1 MIKTILIF
9 KLLILLALQP
19 VSAAFMASASLAGQ
33 AGDHS
38 HQGMMMD
45 CEQMDPSKCSDMD
58 TCVMLGHGN
67 CDTQSSG
74 IIPDFK
80 FDSSI
85 ALNSRFAIGM
95 QDYLQPSSETPQR
108 PPRTTR

>member
-19 VSAAFMASASLAGQ
+19 VGAAYMASASLAGQ
-33 AGDHS
+33 MDSDS

-45 CEQMDPSKCSDMD
+45 CEQMDPASCTDMGA
-58 TCVMLGHGN
+58 CMLLGHSS
-67 CDTQSSG
+67 CDSQSAG

-80 FDSSI
+80 FESSI
-85 ALNSRFAIGM
+85 AFNPLYASAM
-95 QDYLQPSSETPQR
+95 QDYLQPPAGTPQR
-108 PPRTTR
+108 PPRNA